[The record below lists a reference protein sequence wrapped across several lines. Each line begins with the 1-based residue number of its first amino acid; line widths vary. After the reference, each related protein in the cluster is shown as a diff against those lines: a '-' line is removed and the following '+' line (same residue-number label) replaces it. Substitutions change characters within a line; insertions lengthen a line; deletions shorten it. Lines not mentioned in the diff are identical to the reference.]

1 MDKMKRAERM
11 VAVMQILMSKPNRLI
26 PLTILAERFGAAKS
40 TISEDL
46 LALKESL
53 DSTGQGRLETVSG
66 AAGGVRYIPEIS
78 QREAENFLQ
87 ELAQQLS
94 VKERILTGS
103 FLYMT
108 DLLYDP
114 SILRPLGLIFA
125 GAFQEKK
132 PDVVVTI
139 ETKGIPLALVTAE
152 ALGIPMVIIRHGN
165 KVTEGS
171 AVSINYVS
179 GSSKRIQSMSLGRR
193 ALESGKKVLLID
205 DFMKAGGTSLGMINL
220 MQEFEVNV
228 VGLGV
233 LMESLTENEPKI
245 VHHYLSLLQLMELD
259 PVQGI
264 AIVNPSPEFL

>member
-1 MDKMKRAERM
+1 MKRAERM
-11 VAVMQILMSKPNRLI
+11 VAVMKVLMSKPNTLI
-26 PLTILAERFGAAKS
+26 PLTVLAERFGAAKS

-46 LALKESL
+46 LAVKESMRL
-53 DSTGQGRLETVSG
+53 TGQGRLETVSG

-78 QREAENFLQ
+78 QEEAEHFLL
-87 ELAQQLS
+87 ELAGRLS
-94 VKERILTGS
+94 SQDRVLAGG

-125 GAFQEKK
+125 GAFREKK
-132 PDVVVTI
+132 PEVVVTI

-152 ALGIPMVIIRHGN
+152 ALGVPMVIIRHGN
-165 KVTEGS
+165 MVTEGS

-193 ALESGKKVLLID
+193 ALEPGKRVLMID
-205 DFMKAGGTSLGMINL
+205 DFMKAGGTALGMMNL
-220 MQEFEVNV
+220 MKEFEANV

-233 LMESLTENEPKI
+233 LVETLNESESKL
-245 VHHYLSLLQLMELD
+245 VDHYLSLLQLRELD
-259 PVQGI
+259 PFHGI
-264 AIVNPSPEFL
+264 AVVRPKRSHS

>member
-1 MDKMKRAERM
+1 MNKMKRAERM
-11 VAVMQILMSKPNRLI
+11 VATMQILMSKPNMLI
-26 PLTILAERFGAAKS
+26 PLTVLAERFGAAKS
-40 TISEDL
+40 TVSEDL

-53 DSTGQGRLETVSG
+53 KSTGQGRLETVSG

-78 QREAENFLQ
+78 QQEANDFLK
-87 ELAQQLS
+87 ELAERLS
-94 VKERILTGS
+94 TKERILPGS

-114 SILRPLGLIFA
+114 NVLGPLGLIFA
-125 GAFQEKK
+125 GAFREKK
-132 PDVVVTI
+132 PDFVVTI
-139 ETKGIPLALVTAE
+139 ETKGIPLALVTAG

-193 ALESGKKVLLID
+193 ALESGKRVLIID

-228 VGLGV
+228 VGLGI
-233 LMESLTENEPKI
+233 LMESQTDNEPKL
-245 VHHYLSLLQLMELD
+245 VQDYLSLLQLKEID
-259 PVQGI
+259 PAQGL
-264 AIVNPSPEFL
+264 ALVVPSPEFS